1 MGSQEQPATR
11 ITLHTMLTLLLLL
24 GLATSSPIG
33 RSTRQ
38 TNMVLVRAR
47 EGQTQPQSR
56 QDFEDIDVPA
66 GEAVDI
72 FYRYGFF
79 SLSVRVVPRDDH
91 GSWIVRE
98 PTTKVFTPN
107 SLRQVKQPLANKFDS
122 QFQIFFCDDVAD
134 LKKHYFHDFK
144 AEGVKEPYRLYTG
157 SWRTA
162 TTVKYFGLSEDTLN
176 SDAGFVLVKL
186 LKPKVA
192 VKTKGAP
199 VLRPDAAQA
208 FSNIRVGDQESVK
221 DFAENYG
228 SHYIRSLTIGDA
240 VYQIIALDKDKYIRA
255 KNDVLV
261 EKKVS
266 DFNKI
271 YEEYLAPWIVKESGR
286 VQAASGDSRVA
297 EFLDERVVMKT
308 QFNSYPSIFE
318 IRKNDRLLDELEVLT
333 RNTEAVIALA
343 FRSIGALLPTVQAQD
358 YYNEIVNTALAL
370 WEVNI

>member
-1 MGSQEQPATR
+1 M
-11 ITLHTMLTLLLLL
+11 LLLL
-24 GLATSSPIG
+24 GLATSSPVG
-33 RSTRQ
+33 RHTRQ
-38 TNMVLVRAR
+38 TNMVLIRAR
-47 EGQTQPQSR
+47 EGNSQTQAR
-56 QDFEDIDVPA
+56 QDFADIDVPA

-98 PTTKVFTPN
+98 PTTKIFMPN
-107 SLRQVKQPLANKFDS
+107 SLRQVKQPLTNKFDS
-122 QFQIFFCDDVAD
+122 QFQIFFCDDLAD
-134 LKKHYFHDFK
+134 LKRHYFHDFT
-144 AEGVKEPYRLYTG
+144 AEGVNEPHRLYTG
-157 SWRTA
+157 SWRTP
-162 TTVKYFGLSEDTLN
+162 TTVKYFGLSEETLN
-176 SDAGFVLVKL
+176 SDVGFVLVKL
-186 LKPKVA
+186 IKPKVA
-192 VKTKGAP
+192 VRTEGVP
-199 VLRPDAAQA
+199 VLKPDAAAA
-208 FSNIRVGDQESVK
+208 FSKVRVGDEASVK

-240 VYQIIALDKDKYIRA
+240 VYQIIALDRPQYIRA
-255 KNDVLV
+255 KTDVLV

-297 EFLDERVVMKT
+297 EFLDERVVTKT

-318 IRKNDRLLDELEVLT
+318 IRKNERLLDELETLT

-358 YYNEIVNTALAL
+358 YYNEIVNTALTL

>member
-1 MGSQEQPATR
+1 
-11 ITLHTMLTLLLLL
+11 
-24 GLATSSPIG
+24 
-33 RSTRQ
+33 
-38 TNMVLVRAR
+38 MVLIRAR
-47 EGQTQPQSR
+47 EGNSQTQAR
-56 QDFEDIDVPA
+56 QDFADVDVPA

-98 PTTKVFTPN
+98 PTTKIFTSN
-107 SLRQVKQPLANKFDS
+107 SLRQVKQPLTNKFDS
-122 QFQIFFCDDVAD
+122 QFQIFFCDDLAD
-134 LKKHYFHDFK
+134 LKKHYFHDFT
-144 AEGVKEPYRLYTG
+144 AEGVNEPYRLYTG
-157 SWRTA
+157 SWRTP

-176 SDAGFVLVKL
+176 SDSGFVLLKL
-186 LKPKVA
+186 VKPKVA
-192 VKTKGAP
+192 VRTEGVPA
-199 VLRPDAAQA
+199 LNPDAAAA
-208 FSNIRVGDQESVK
+208 FSKIRVGDEASVK
-221 DFAENYG
+221 EFAENYG

-240 VYQIIALDKDKYIRA
+240 VYQILALDRPQYIRA
-255 KNDVLV
+255 KTDVLV
-261 EKKVS
+261 EKRVS

-297 EFLDERVVMKT
+297 EFLDERVITKT
-308 QFNSYPSIFE
+308 QFNRYPSIFE
-318 IRKNDRLLDELEVLT
+318 IRKNERLLDELEILT

>member
-186 LKPKVA
+186 LKPKVE

-199 VLRPDAAQA
+199 VLRPDAARA

>member
-1 MGSQEQPATR
+1 MGVWSHQLINHHQ
-11 ITLHTMLTLLLLL
+11 IMYFLLLLL
-24 GLATSSPIG
+24 GLATSSPVPQHL
-33 RSTRQ
+33 RVQ
-38 TNMVLVRAR
+38 AR
-47 EGQTQPQSR
+47 EGQTLAQSR
-56 QDFEDIDVPA
+56 QDFQEDIDVPA

-98 PTTKVFTPN
+98 PTTKEFTPN

-122 QFQIFFCDDVAD
+122 QFQIFFCDDLAD
-134 LKKHYFHDFK
+134 LMKHYFHDFT

-157 SWRTA
+157 SWRTP
-162 TTVKYFGLSEDTLN
+162 TTVKYFGISEDTLH

-192 VKTKGAP
+192 VKTKGSP
-199 VLRPDAAQA
+199 VLKPDAAEA
-208 FSNIRVGDQESVK
+208 FANIRVGDQESVK

-228 SHYIRSLTIGDA
+228 SHYIRSMTIGDA
-240 VYQIIALDKDKYIRA
+240 VYQIIALDREKYIRA